1 MCELW
6 ITIFFS
12 YERNAYV
19 GILRVCHFGQ
29 SHFGQTQ
36 IGQTH
41 FGQTRFK
48 VKKVLKIVYINKI
61 FYLYILFLELFSP

>member
-19 GILRVCHFGQ
+19 GIMQVCHFGQ

-36 IGQTH
+36 I
-41 FGQTRFK
+41 GQTRFK

-61 FYLYILFLELFSP
+61 FYLYILFLDMKIYFKSRV